1 MPRIASTLLLILI
14 AAGLGLAEDASF
26 HDVRVPDA
34 KGRQLKAV
42 LTFSDADKAVEVRPA
57 KGDAVSIPYAEID
70 KCSYEYTKQHRV
82 SSGSV
87 VTAPVGVGAVVML
100 TKSRSHWLEIDYHEQ
115 EVSKVYVLRMDK
127 KDYIRILDAIK
138 AHTGKDTEIL
148 GNAKK
153 V

>member
-1 MPRIASTLLLILI
+1 VPRILPALLLVLF
-14 AAGLGLAEDASF
+14 AASLSGAEDTSF
-26 HDVRVPDA
+26 HNVRVPDA
-34 KGRQLKAV
+34 KGRLLNAV

-57 KGDAVSIPYAEID
+57 KGNAVSIPYAAID

-115 EVSKVYVLRMDK
+115 EMSKVFVLRMDK
-127 KDYIRILDAIK
+127 KNYIRILDAIK
-138 AHTGKDTEIL
+138 AHTGRDTEIL
-148 GNAKK
+148 GNANKR
-153 V
+153 